1 MFCYPFSLSL
11 WYNISMNYG
20 YVYFVY
26 YSKQFLLQNIGCG
39 YKPVV
44 ALERQKEFLMISDFC
59 FFASSC
65 SFSLGAG
72 RAEQSCEKHHN
83 LFLINW
89 CFLST
94 LLTL

>member
-59 FFASSC
+59 FSASI
-65 SFSLGAG
+65 L
-72 RAEQSCEKHHN
+72 Q
-83 LFLINW
+83 LFLGSRKSRTRLLLRT
-89 CFLST
+89 CFCLI
-94 LLTL
+94 L